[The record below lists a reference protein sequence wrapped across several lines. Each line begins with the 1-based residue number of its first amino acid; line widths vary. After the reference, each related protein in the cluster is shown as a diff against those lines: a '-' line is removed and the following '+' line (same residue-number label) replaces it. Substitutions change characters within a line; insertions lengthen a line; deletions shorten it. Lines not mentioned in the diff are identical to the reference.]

1 MTALCGKWD
10 YTQIIP
16 SLISQEVKQK
26 LYNNIAF
33 MKHSENHLA
42 KKKKK
47 LEFQAETLKRK
58 NSVLA

>member
-1 MTALCGKWD
+1 MALCGKWD

-26 LYNNIAF
+26 LYNNITF

-42 KKKKK
+42 KKKK
-47 LEFQAETLKRK
+47 
-58 NSVLA
+58 N